1 MKAKVDKLVI
11 AKLATVST
19 SLNNLKAKV
28 DHLDVDKLKTL
39 PEDLVKL
46 SEAVANEAVKNRKFN
61 TMKKKVNKLHNKIP
75 NGTTLIHIN

>member
-1 MKAKVDKLVI
+1 MKAKADKLVI

-46 SEAVANEAVKNRKFN
+46 SEAVANEAVKNTKFN